1 MTSTLSAW
9 KFERSDGASQAVRT
23 LKELQDEGLIV
34 IHDAAVVEWPHGKKK
49 PETRQVDDVTGER
62 ALGGAF
68 WGFLFGILF
77 FVPLIG
83 AAVGAGVGAASARLG
98 HVGIDDEF
106 IDRVKG
112 AVTEGTSALFLLSS
126 SGVADRIQ
134 QRFIG
139 AKPELI
145 ATNLGP
151 DEEARLREA
160 FGDE

>member
-1 MTSTLSAW
+1 MANLTAW
-9 KFERSDGASQAVRT
+9 KFDSPDGASQAVRT

-34 IHDAAVVEWPHGKKK
+34 IDDAAIVEWPQGKKK
-49 PETRQVDDVTGER
+49 PKTRQVDDMTGER

-83 AAVGAGVGAASARLG
+83 AAVGAGVGAMSARLG

-106 IDRVKG
+106 IDQVKG

-126 SGVADRIQ
+126 SGVVDQIQ
-134 QRFIG
+134 RRFIG
-139 AKPELI
+139 TNPQLI

-151 DEEARLREA
+151 DQEARLREA
-160 FGDE
+160 FGQE